1 MTFVPAWH
9 LFVNVMTCA
18 IPMRRLRRRLRRRLL
33 HFRIRDFV
41 EYRRFVRGDMRPNA
55 VLLVETNDTH
65 GEVLAGLLDYF
76 RELGFAVDVLVNSEV
91 LKERPFCRTDLRG
104 VNMFS
109 CYFGAFSWFFGTARF
124 SRYAHVVLMSSA
136 GYRYID
142 GSDAASVV
150 VRYGLQ
156 QKARSLLVVEHELRD
171 VERFGEQGLLAAGR
185 LLTLGQLERGVP
197 VVPVSFGAA
206 TVPRRGASSSFIV
219 VGGIQRDRKNH
230 AALVEAVR
238 SLLREGLHPS
248 VVVIGSGNLGTLP
261 DDVRFCFEVTGR
273 LDYPEMLARV
283 ESAVFFLPL
292 LDHAN
297 PAHER
302 YVTTGVTGSAQLIY
316 AFAKVP
322 VIESR
327 FAPFYGFSDENAIVT
342 DDLAAGMAAAMRM
355 SDADYCRR
363 QAALQSLAQD
373 LRAQSLE
380 NLRQALGRGTRDDG
394 FVLANGTDNR
404 NWAAIK

>member
-9 LFVNVMTCA
+9 LFDNVMACA

-33 HFRIRDFV
+33 HFRIRDFF

-65 GEVLAGLLDYF
+65 GEVLAELLDYF

-109 CYFGAFSWFFGTARF
+109 CYFGAFSWFFGTVRF
-124 SRYAHVVLMSSA
+124 SRYAHVALMSSA

-142 GSDAASVV
+142 GSDVASVV
-150 VRYGLQ
+150 GRYGLL

-171 VERFGEQGLLAAGR
+171 VERFCEQGLLASGR
-185 LLTLGQLERGVP
+185 LLTLGRLARGVP
-197 VVPVSFGAA
+197 VVPVSFGAASASSPGAA

-238 SLLREGLHPS
+238 SLLRVGLCPA
-248 VVVIGSGNLGTLP
+248 VVVVGSGDLGMLP
-261 DDVRFCFEVTGR
+261 DDVRPCFEVTGR

-283 ESAVFFLPL
+283 EAAGFFLPL

-302 YVTTGVTGSAQLIY
+302 YVMTGVTGSAQLIY

-322 VIESR
+322 VIEPR

-355 SDADYCRR
+355 SDADYGRR

-373 LRAQSLE
+373 LRAQSFE
-380 NLRQALGRGTRDDG
+380 NLRQALERGGPT
-394 FVLANGTDNR
+394 
-404 NWAAIK
+404 